1 MKLVLILFAFMAVK
15 FAHADVE
22 IIEVPRTVAPSVQV
36 PQPQPSQQFAVP
48 NQPLMIDTMAEV
60 VNVFVRVAHMNV
72 VGYDVTVRH
81 NGAFYTIPMNHYPPV
96 GAYVRF
102 RTGI

>member
-1 MKLVLILFAFMAVK
+1 MRTMLILFAFLAVTK

-22 IIEVPRTVAPSVQV
+22 IIEVPRTVPAPKHVEP
-36 PQPQPSQQFAVP
+36 PQTQFAVP
-48 NQPLMIDTMAEV
+48 QQPLMIDTMAEV
-60 VNVFVRVAHMNV
+60 VNVFVRVQNMNV

-81 NGAFYTIPMNHYPPV
+81 QGAFYTIPMNHYPPV
-96 GAYVRF
+96 GAYVKF

>member
-1 MKLVLILFAFMAVK
+1 MRSVLILIAFMAVAK

-22 IIEVPRTVAPSVQV
+22 IIEVPRTVAPVA
-36 PQPQPSQQFAVP
+36 QPSQQFAVP
-48 NQPLMIDTMAEV
+48 NQPMMIDTMAEV
-60 VNVFVRVAHMNV
+60 VNVFIRVQHMNV
-72 VGYDVTVRH
+72 VAYDVTVRH
-81 NGAFYTIPMNHYPPV
+81 QGAFYTIPMNHYPPV

>member
-1 MKLVLILFAFMAVK
+1 MRSILVLFAFLVVAK
-15 FAHADVE
+15 IAHADVE
-22 IIEVPRTVAPSVQV
+22 IIEVPRTVTPAAQA
-36 PQPQPSQQFAVP
+36 PQPTQQFAVP
-48 NQPLMIDTMAEV
+48 NQPMMIDTMAEV
-60 VNVFVRVAHMNV
+60 VNVFIRVQHMNV

-81 NGAFYTIPMNHYPPV
+81 QGAFYTIPMNHYPPV

>member
-1 MKLVLILFAFMAVK
+1 MNKLIAILLLIPTLAF
-15 FAHADVE
+15 ADVE
-22 IIEVPRTVAPSVQV
+22 IIEVPRTVGPTAQAPMPV
-36 PQPQPSQQFAVP
+36 PQSRQFAVP
-48 NQPLMIDTMAEV
+48 DQPLMIDTMAEV
-60 VNVFVRVAHMNV
+60 VAVFVRMAHMNV

-81 NGAFYTIPMNHYPPV
+81 QGTFYTIPMNHYPPV

>member
-1 MKLVLILFAFMAVK
+1 MKSLLLLLLIPCFAF
-15 FAHADVE
+15 ADVE
-22 IIEVPRTVAPSVQV
+22 IIEVPRTVPAPKYVEP
-36 PQPQPSQQFAVP
+36 PQTQFAVP

-60 VNVFVRVAHMNV
+60 VNVFVRVQHMNV

-81 NGAFYTIPMNHYPPV
+81 QGAFYTIPMNHYPPV